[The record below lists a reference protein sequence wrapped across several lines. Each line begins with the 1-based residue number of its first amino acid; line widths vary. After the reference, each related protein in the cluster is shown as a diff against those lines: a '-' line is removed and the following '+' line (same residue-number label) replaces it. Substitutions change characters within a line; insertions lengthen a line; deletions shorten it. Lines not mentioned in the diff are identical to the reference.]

1 MLRKNHLFALSCF
14 ARSNAWSPPF
24 AVPITNLFATRGLLM
39 IEEMAHVLCYDIP
52 DESRRRR
59 LRNILAVFGSRVQY
73 SVFEAFLSRSLFD
86 NLIKQIEVLIQSDAD
101 RVAVYPVCGTCAK
114 KRLVFG
120 LMDREW
126 PADPIAHVF

>member
-1 MLRKNHLFALSCF
+1 MGQDFQ
-14 ARSNAWSPPF
+14 
-24 AVPITNLFATRGLLM
+24 V
-39 IEEMAHVLCYDIP
+39 
-52 DESRRRR
+52 DEPAPASRELKRHGWPGACDVRRRR